1 MKKRGIKRTDEGFT
15 LLEFLISMVLF
26 LVVAGAILGALLS
39 YQQRYRGLQ
48 LRSDLD
54 QNMTAALTQM
64 SEEIG
69 QAGTVSTAILK
80 ADTVPLEGST
90 GAVITLNGS
99 VSGTGTSQTVS
110 VGSTDNLFV
119 NEKVSVGTG
128 STEEVVEITSLG
140 SSSITATFTEP
151 HASGDPV
158 VPTGVFLMGI
168 IPPYLP
174 AGSGLSSTAV
184 STSQTLK
191 MFGDFNGDGTDQVVV
206 YDCTGASATNPVN
219 LTRSATPLSQTGGLD
234 AGVIVMPRVVSCQFT
249 YDCGA
254 TGTNGSGACSASNN
268 TVVNGVTLSIT
279 AESQGND
286 PQTGAPVKLT
296 RTMVNIQP
304 RNLLMGYARYVANA
318 SDNDLQP
325 TPSVYTTALGSL

>member
-1 MKKRGIKRTDEGFT
+1 MNKSDGGFT
-15 LLEFLISMVLF
+15 LLEFVISMALF
-26 LVVAGAILGALLS
+26 LVVSGAILGALLS
-39 YQQRYRGLQ
+39 YQQRYRGLE
-48 LRSDLD
+48 LSADLD

-80 ADTVPLEGST
+80 ADAVPLEGSS
-90 GAVITLNGS
+90 GAVITLTGA
-99 VSGTGTSQTVS
+99 VSGTGTSQTAPVS
-110 VGSTDNLFV
+110 STDNLFV

-128 STEEVVEITSLG
+128 TTEEVVQITSVG
-140 SSSITATFTEP
+140 TSSITATFTES

-158 VPTGVFLMGI
+158 VPTGVFLMGV

-174 AGSGLSSTAV
+174 PGSGLNSTAV

-191 MFGDFNGDGTDQVVV
+191 MFGDFNGDGTDELVV
-206 YDCTGASATNPVN
+206 YDCTGASATNPVS

-234 AGVIVMPRVVSCQFT
+234 AAVIVMPKVTSCQFT

-254 TGTNGSGACSASNN
+254 TGTNGSGTCSASND
-268 TVVNGVTLSIT
+268 TVVSGVTLSIT
-279 AESQGND
+279 AESQNND
-286 PQTGAPVKLT
+286 PQTGVPVELT

-304 RNLLMGYARYVANA
+304 RNLLMGYDRYETNP

-325 TPSVYTTALGSL
+325 TPSTNTTALGSL